1 MIPPPLDRARE
12 RVPLWDH
19 THRGVEVKP
28 PSLSRLTCSKSPG
41 RPPLN
46 SSMASSCYLLIPC
59 VTRVP
64 PYKAGRLG
72 FIAMPRTARPA
83 RQGPARSPASSRPSC
98 AGEGPAEAMQ
108 PSSRARSRSWGAGP
122 WATATTPL
130 LSPRPRHERSRSTT
144 STYSPLLPSEP
155 ERSHGGMTEQAPAP
169 ARLEEEEP
177 SSRPATETEGKA
189 ARPASDDGAGAGM
202 ERVARRLEREAAT
215 ARQTEMKMLESL
227 VQQTKELEQAKIAL
241 EEARL
246 EVAALRHQQEPG
258 PAPQAL
264 QQQQWSVRDLMFGG
278 VDEEINGLRARLRA
292 ASQAEK
298 RSRKAADDLTAA
310 LSAVT
315 MEARQVKAWLSDAQ
329 AELEAA
335 NAEVDRLRCLLQGAE
350 AELWSATEQVDTLT
364 SEWKEAAAGWRARE
378 KALLARARAAEEEAA
393 AGERRPRRDAPGAR
407 GRERRPAPRAGAGRR
422 GRQRPHGGA
431 RARQRRER
439 RPAGRR
445 RRQGARPGGPAAGE
459 REPQG
464 QRGRGAGARQG
475 PRSPGPRGDRGRKAA
490 EIPQVEKW
498 RREAAQGKLGAAA
511 FLDPGRVLPGR
522 KDRMFASLS
531 NLAEL
536 KSAAAAA
543 AMDDYDYEFDH
554 LDVGHYGGGGGAG
567 GTEHAMKYKKRRSI
581 LRKFGDLFRRRS
593 LYKPDLAPELHN
605 HY

>member
-1 MIPPPLDRARE
+1 M
-12 RVPLWDH
+12 
-19 THRGVEVKP
+19 EVKARP
-28 PSLSRLTCSKSPG
+28 VSFSPHLLQIPG
-41 RPPLN
+41 RP
-46 SSMASSCYLLIPC
+46 AQFFYGFELLPVNPVRHPRAIATPIKP
-59 VTRVP
+59 V
-64 PYKAGRLG
+64 G
-72 FIAMPRTARPA
+72 FIATASPARPA
-83 RQGPARSPASSRPSC
+83 RQVPARSPASSR
-98 AGEGPAEAMQ
+98 AAPARDQPTMQ

-122 WATATTPL
+122 WGTTPP
-130 LSPRPRHERSRSTT
+130 LSPRQQAKPRHERSRSTT
-144 STYSPLLPSEP
+144 STYSPLLPSEQ
-155 ERSHGGMTEQAPAP
+155 SHGDSGGMAEQAPAP
-169 ARLEEEEP
+169 ARLEEEEEEL

-189 ARPASDDGAGAGM
+189 SGSADAGM
-202 ERVARRLEREAAT
+202 DRVVRRLEREAA
-215 ARQTEMKMLESL
+215 AAKQTEMKMLESL

-246 EVAALRHQQEPG
+246 EVAALRQHQQQEAG
-258 PAPQAL
+258 PA
-264 QQQQWSVRDLMFGG
+264 QQQQWSVMDLMFGG

-292 ASQAEK
+292 ASQAEE

-315 MEARQVKAWLSDAQ
+315 MEAKQVKAWLSDAQ

-335 NAEVDRLRCLLQGAE
+335 NAEVDRLRGLLQGAE

-364 SEWKEAAAGWRARE
+364 SGWKEAAAGWRARE

-393 AGERRPRRDAPGAR
+393 AARRENADLAGTRRALGDENDALRRALERASEDANAATEALELVSGENADVRDAAAEK
-407 GRERRPAPRAGAGRR
+407 ERDLEAL
-422 GRQRPHGGA
+422 
-431 RARQRRER
+431 RRENESLR
-439 RPAGRR
+439 ASEAAAQERAKDLEAQLLAAAAKAPATDD
-445 RRQGARPGGPAAGE
+445 GAAVG
-459 REPQG
+459 
-464 QRGRGAGARQG
+464 
-475 PRSPGPRGDRGRKAA
+475 KAA
-490 EIPQVEKW
+490 EIPLVEKW

-554 LDVGHYGGGGGAG
+554 LDVGQYGGG
-567 GTEHAMKYKKRRSI
+567 GTEHAMKHKKRRSI